1 MSGRCVGAARVSE
14 AAWDTLALLVSPWF
28 VIPALCFAPPTLM
41 VLWLLRGP
49 VPSDGNKKREV

>member
-28 VIPALCFAPPTLM
+28 VIPALCFAPFMLM
-41 VLWLLRGP
+41 IIWLFRRP
-49 VPSDGNKKREV
+49 MPSDGDKKREV